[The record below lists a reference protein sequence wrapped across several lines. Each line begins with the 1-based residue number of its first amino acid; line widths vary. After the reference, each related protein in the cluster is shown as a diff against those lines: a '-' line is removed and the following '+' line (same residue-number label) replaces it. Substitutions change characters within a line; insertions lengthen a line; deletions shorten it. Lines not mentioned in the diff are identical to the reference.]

1 MKSAR
6 LCGYCLKSFWRL
18 PPPSNGQCGAHF
30 IEGGALFEGILN
42 HLGKRVNTQKRSFS
56 RRGFPVNNA
65 PGLFI
70 LGGDNSPNGDGAEKE
85 AGDEKEGDLAVKID
99 VDRKTRNK
107 NIF

>member
-1 MKSAR
+1 MPKQLFTPPFPLPFKRAFLGYIFAKR
-6 LCGYCLKSFWRL
+6 LAF
-18 PPPSNGQCGAHF
+18 QGA
-30 IEGGALFEGILN
+30 LN
-42 HLGKRVNTQKRSFS
+42 HLGKRVNTQKK

-99 VDRKTRNK
+99 VDRLTR
-107 NIF
+107 